1 MVILDIGSND
11 GSNGLAFAML
21 NPNINVYS
29 FEPNPYLKKVILGN
43 KRKIEKRFRI
53 YLKNFFFIGEAVS
66 NKDEKKIFYITKNDA
81 TSSLLKPRKKLHKY
95 WTRNEDVSIKKIAD
109 WVKIK
114 KKINQKL

>member
-1 MVILDIGSND
+1 MMVILDIGSND

-66 NKDEKKIFYITKNDA
+66 NKDEKRYFI
-81 TSSLLKPRKKLHKY
+81 LLKMTQHHHCSNQEKNYINIGLATKTFQLRKLL
-95 WTRNEDVSIKKIAD
+95 TG
-109 WVKIK
+109 
-114 KKINQKL
+114 

>member
-1 MVILDIGSND
+1 MMVILDIGSND

-53 YLKNFFFIGEAVS
+53 HLKNFFFIGEAVS

-81 TSSLLKPRKKLHKY
+81 NIGLATKTSQLRKLL
-95 WTRNEDVSIKKIAD
+95 TG
-109 WVKIK
+109 
-114 KKINQKL
+114 